1 MSLVGSGDAGIAPVV
16 VGALP
21 QNSTAILHTVFV
33 MSIKRAAN
41 PSFPLFRLAL
51 LIGVFFM
58 TTVAVRADGAEM
70 PVPEGLEAGL
80 VAIERGDEP
89 GFRQAMETLVAQPAG
104 REARRFLEARWL
116 LDRVD
121 AEPAAVA
128 ALLREHPGAPLMKR
142 LKRRYLDHLA
152 DEKAWGEYRLVFDR
166 DPAIR
171 PGTRHQ
177 CADWTAT
184 LSLDGGLDEPTIEE
198 ALSTWQRGRSQPSAC
213 DPVFEWLGEG
223 GHLDEALY
231 RTRIRNAVSE
241 GRDGLARYLVR
252 QGPTGLAA
260 WRDRWVELRDR
271 PAGILPGL
279 IDAGGDAE
287 QITWGLLR
295 LARKE
300 PARARELLA
309 LAEER
314 GRLSAEQAGSV
325 ARLAALKA
333 AYRYEPQAY
342 EWLREVPL
350 AARDAEV
357 WTWTV
362 RSALRRL
369 DWVRVKE
376 AIDAMP
382 AALAEER
389 EWRYWRAVADA
400 ELGQAT
406 AARPVWRELA
416 ETPDFHGFLAA
427 DRLGITYTLPPEN
440 GGDIPPAE
448 EKALDRLASNPWLV
462 LAFALHRLD
471 RPADARRVF
480 EHEFRQLAEDDYVA
494 LAELARR
501 AQWHDRLAVL
511 IARMDRVHDHDW
523 YAARFPLPYPELV
536 ARFAE
541 KQAIDPDWIYSIMR
555 RESLFMRDI
564 GSGVGAQ
571 GLMQLMPSTARWIN
585 RQAGL
590 HISPLT
596 LSDPA
601 VNIELGAAYL
611 AHMAERFE
619 GRYPPAIA
627 AYNAGSGR
635 VRDWLPDVPLPGD
648 VWVDTILFDETRA
661 YARAVL
667 AGMVTYQWRREGEP
681 DRLERLLPVIEP
693 AD

>member
-1 MSLVGSGDAGIAPVV
+1 MFAVLGLLMLTIPV
-16 VGALP
+16 A
-21 QNSTAILHTVFV
+21 
-33 MSIKRAAN
+33 
-41 PSFPLFRLAL
+41 
-51 LIGVFFM
+51 
-58 TTVAVRADGAEM
+58 RADG
-70 PVPEGLEAGL
+70 PVPVPDGLEAGL
-80 VAIERGDEP
+80 AAIERGDAA
-89 GFRQAMETLVAQPAG
+89 GFRRALEALADAPAG
-104 REARRFLEARWL
+104 PEARLFLEARWL
-116 LDRVD
+116 LDRVK

-128 ALLREHPGAPLMKR
+128 AMLREHPDVPLMKR
-142 LKRRYLDHLA
+142 LKRRYLDYLA

-166 DPAIR
+166 APEIR
-171 PGTRHQ
+171 PGTRRQ
-177 CADWTAT
+177 CADWTAS
-184 LSLDGGLDEPTIEE
+184 LSLDETLGGVAIEQ
-198 ALSTWQRGRSQPSAC
+198 ALSTWQRGRSQPDAC
-213 DPVFEWLGEG
+213 DPVFDWLGAG
-223 GHLDEALY
+223 GYLDESLY
-231 RTRIRNAVSE
+231 RIRIRNAVSE

-260 WRDRWVELRDR
+260 WRDRWLALRDR
-271 PAGILPGL
+271 PAETLPGL
-279 IDAGGDAE
+279 IETGVDAE
-287 QITWGLLR
+287 QVTQGLLW
-295 LARKE
+295 LARKD

-309 LAEER
+309 RAEER
-314 GRLSAEQAGSV
+314 DRLSAEQAGAV
-325 ARLAALKA
+325 ARLSALKA

-342 EWLREVPL
+342 WWLREVPL

-369 DWVRVKE
+369 DWARVKQ

-382 AALAEER
+382 EELAGER

-400 ELGQAT
+400 QLGQET

-427 DRLGITYTLPPEN
+427 DRLGIRYAFPGDN
-440 GGDIPPAE
+440 GDGIPDPGQESLTRVA
-448 EKALDRLASNPWLV
+448 ADPWLT

-471 RPADARRVF
+471 HPADARRVF
-480 EHEFRQLAEDDYVA
+480 EHAFKRLPEADYPA
-494 LAELARR
+494 LAELARQV
-501 AQWHDRLAVL
+501 QWHDRLAVL

-541 KQAIDPDWIYSIMR
+541 KQSIDPDWVYSIMR

-564 GSGVGAQ
+564 GSGAGAQ

-590 HISPLT
+590 HVSPLT
-596 LSDPA
+596 LTDPA

-611 AHMAERFE
+611 AHMAERFG
-619 GRYPPAIA
+619 GRYPLAIA
-627 AYNAGSGR
+627 AYNAGPGR
-635 VRDWLPDVPLPGD
+635 IRDWLPDVPLPGD